1 MNFRIEFHQD
11 SWAHIELDPITSQP
25 WRIILGD
32 RHVSDVIIAI
42 IVRQPTHRGS
52 SFLLPKQFFL
62 ERWNSNSN
70 SLFFIAFADHVRRSR
85 ASSELGILI
94 ATTRSFDILA
104 LLFSPF
110 FSKFRESVIPSK
122 RSFACFWTKSGELV
136 RVEAC
141 YEFECEE
148 RFYSGFV
155 RDSWREPSLGTLQL
169 LGNSNN
175 IYKYAKCPNT

>member
-52 SFLLPKQFFL
+52 SFLLPNQFFL

-70 SLFFIAFADHVRRSR
+70 SLFFVAFADHVRRSR

-110 FSKFRESVIPSK
+110 FEISRIRNSVETIFRLFLNEIRGVGESRGV
-122 RSFACFWTKSGELV
+122 L
-136 RVEAC
+136 RVWMRGA
-141 YEFECEE
+141 
-148 RFYSGFV
+148 V
-155 RDSWREPSLGTLQL
+155 L
-169 LGNSNN
+169 
-175 IYKYAKCPNT
+175 